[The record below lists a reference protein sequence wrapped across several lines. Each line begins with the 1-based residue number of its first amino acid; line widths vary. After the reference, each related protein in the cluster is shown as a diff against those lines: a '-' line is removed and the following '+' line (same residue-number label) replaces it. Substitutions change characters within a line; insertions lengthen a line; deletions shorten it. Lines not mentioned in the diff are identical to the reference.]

1 LIDRVPWAAQYLN
14 HRFVDTALLQQAL
27 THRSASR
34 DNNERLEFLGDALL
48 NFVVARRL
56 YARYPDY
63 PEGDLSRARAALV
76 NESVLADIAREIE
89 LDTQLILGP
98 GEVRSGGAQ
107 RSSALGDA
115 LEAVVGAILLDAGLP
130 AAEHAIEKVFAD
142 RLESLPDAG
151 ALKDSKTRLQE
162 WLQGCG
168 LELPRYVVAS
178 IHGGEHNQVFTVSC
192 HVDGRGHTAGSGS
205 SRRRAEQDA
214 AAAMLA
220 MLSRESQ

>member
-1 LIDRVPWAAQYLN
+1 LIDRVLWAEQYLH
-14 HRFVDTALLQQAL
+14 HRFSDLELLQRAL
-27 THRSASR
+27 THRSAAK

-56 YARYPDY
+56 FALYPEY

-76 NESVLADIAREIE
+76 NKSVLAEIAREID
-89 LDTQLILGP
+89 LDTQLILGA

-115 LEAVVGAILLDAGLP
+115 LEALVGAILLDAGLP
-130 AAEHAIEKVFAD
+130 AAEKTIEALFAN

-162 WLQGCG
+162 WLQGQG
-168 LELPRYVVAS
+168 FELPRYAVES
-178 IHGGEHNQVFTVSC
+178 IHGGDHNQMFTVSC
-192 HVDGRGHTAGSGS
+192 QVEGRGHAVGSGS
-205 SRRRAEQDA
+205 SRRRAEQEA
-214 AAAMLA
+214 AQAMLA
-220 MLSRESQ
+220 ILSRESQ

>member
-1 LIDRVPWAAQYLN
+1 MIDRVLWAEQSLH
-14 HRFVDTALLQQAL
+14 HRFSDLALLQRAL
-27 THRSASR
+27 THRSAAK

-48 NFVVARRL
+48 NFVAAKRL
-56 YARYPDY
+56 YALYPDY

-76 NESVLADIAREIE
+76 NKIVLAEIAREIE

-130 AAEHAIEKVFAD
+130 AAESAIETLFAD
-142 RLESLPDAG
+142 RLKSLPDAG

-162 WLQGCG
+162 WLQGLG
-168 LELPRYVVAS
+168 FELPRYVVES
-178 IHGGEHNQVFTVSC
+178 IHGGDHNQIFTVSC
-192 HVDGRGHTAGSGS
+192 HVEGRGRAVGSGS
-205 SRRRAEQDA
+205 SRRRAEQEA

-220 MLSRESQ
+220 LLSRESQ

>member
-1 LIDRVPWAAQYLN
+1 MIDRVHWAEQYLH
-14 HRFVDTALLQQAL
+14 HRFSDPALLQRAL
-27 THRSASR
+27 THRSAAK

-56 YARYPDY
+56 YSRYPDY

-76 NESVLADIAREIE
+76 NKVVLADIAREIE

-107 RSSALGDA
+107 RGSALGDA

-130 AAEHAIEKVFAD
+130 AAERAIEALFAN
-142 RLESLPDAG
+142 RLESLPDAD

-162 WLQGCG
+162 WLQGLG
-168 LELPRYVVAS
+168 SELPRYAVES
-178 IHGGEHNQVFTVSC
+178 THGGDHNQIFTVSC
-192 HVDGRGHTAGSGS
+192 HVAGHGHALGSGS
-205 SRRRAEQDA
+205 SRRGAEQEA

-220 MLSRESQ
+220 KLSRESQ

>member
-1 LIDRVPWAAQYLN
+1 LIDRVLWAEQNLH
-14 HRFVDTALLQQAL
+14 HRFSDLALLQRAL
-27 THRSASR
+27 THRSAAK

-56 YARYPDY
+56 YALYPEY
-63 PEGDLSRARAALV
+63 AEGDLSRARAALV
-76 NESVLADIAREIE
+76 NKIVLAEIAREIE

-115 LEAVVGAILLDAGLP
+115 LEAVVGAIFLDGGAA
-130 AAEHAIEKVFAD
+130 AAERTIEALLAN

-162 WLQGCG
+162 WLQGLG
-168 LELPRYVVAS
+168 LELPRYAVES
-178 IHGGEHNQVFTVSC
+178 IHGGDHNQVFTVSC
-192 HVDGRGHTAGSGS
+192 HVEGRGHAVGSGS
-205 SRRRAEQDA
+205 SRRSAEQEA

-220 MLSRESQ
+220 LLSRDSR

>member
-1 LIDRVPWAAQYLN
+1 LIDRVPWAEQYL
-14 HRFVDTALLQQAL
+14 HQRFSDLALLQRAL
-27 THRSASR
+27 THRSAAK

-56 YARYPDY
+56 YALYPDY

-76 NESVLADIAREIE
+76 NKVVLAEIARAIE

-98 GEVRSGGAQ
+98 GEIRSGGAQ

-115 LEAVVGAILLDAGLP
+115 LEAVIGAILLDAGLP
-130 AAEHAIEKVFAD
+130 VAEQAIEALFAN

-162 WLQGCG
+162 WLQGLG
-168 LELPRYVVAS
+168 LGLPRYAVES
-178 IHGGEHNQVFTVSC
+178 IDGGDHNQIFTVSC
-192 HVDGRGHTAGSGS
+192 HVDGRGHAVGSGS
-205 SRRRAEQDA
+205 SRRRAEQEA

-220 MLSRESQ
+220 MLNRESQ